1 MNKKYITLQ
10 IQWHGLDLEQY
21 QSQIKEEDK
30 EHKIEL
36 KRKKEGLL
44 YKYQGGAFLR
54 EHMDYYVYGFNNHYG
69 AIVERS
75 TGGLAQTESANE
87 GLYLLTPIGLA
98 LKPGDIAELN
108 FDYVAM
114 VREDLNEEEENLIKG
129 VCQDNF
135 SQQMSDELDL
145 EFERM
150 NVEQIKEVLK
160 RIRSLPART
169 PRKEISNRSINV
181 NLWDLDS
188 FEL

>member
-1 MNKKYITLQ
+1 
-10 IQWHGLDLEQY
+10 
-21 QSQIKEEDK
+21 
-30 EHKIEL
+30 
-36 KRKKEGLL
+36 
-44 YKYQGGAFLR
+44 
-54 EHMDYYVYGFNNHYG
+54 MDYYVYGFNNHYG

-75 TGGLAQTESANE
+75 TGGLAQTEGANE

-108 FDYVAM
+108 FDYVAR
-114 VREDLNEEEENLIKG
+114 VREDLNEEEENLIKS

-160 RIRSLPART
+160 RIRSLPPRA
-169 PRKEISNRSINV
+169 PRKQIDDESINMQ
-181 NLWDLDS
+181 LWDDQY
-188 FEL
+188 EII